1 MPKQLYIKAINQAV
15 IIEDNPFASG
25 GEGELFKVLNPS
37 GLSNCVAKVFHLN
50 KRDAEKEAKI
60 KYLLKNPPVFEG
72 AMDEQP
78 IVWVK
83 HILHDAQ
90 GNFVGFMMPKA
101 TGEKLEILTAPKL
114 PKYLGKEWRRF
125 KLGGDEALRLR
136 LKVCYNLA
144 AALRMVHATGKY
156 VLVDLKPDNILIKSN
171 GVVSIVDTDS
181 IEVIENGATL
191 FPATVATPEY
201 TPNEYYTGTKP
212 GKVVID
218 LSWDN
223 FSLAVIYYRLLFG
236 VHPYAATSKA
246 PYDNV
251 NALGD
256 KIKHGLFVHNPKLY
270 EQFTVVPPPHRAFV
284 HLDRDLRKLFIRTFV
299 DGHEDPS
306 LRPSPEEWGQT
317 LTNTPLLLTN
327 RPLPSKSLELN
338 KINESNWFVLALEK
352 AMRDQNLS
360 LPKPSKTK
368 ASSPA
373 MTYSLDTVLKEA
385 ANNYKKTG
393 QALGQVLKYT
403 IQVLVVVFV
412 LFLIATVLT
421 GSPLSDV
428 TYAAGAVLD
437 LALMLPKFILNVG
450 GVGLF
455 FLLLLMPF
463 LAASFPQL
471 TSILKNKAEES
482 RKKLIGRFSFTEGQK
497 QKSLEEL
504 QYTLYNQRTKV
515 KQRLR
520 EIRNELIVWSKVKV
534 DKEKDFFRKNTSK
547 ILASNRS
554 ISAQLSN
561 EKKGI
566 QAQDDKAKALM
577 QAEANALKQARLDY
591 AKIIETHPVYSNLA
605 GKTVAQKIAFL
616 NQGLTA
622 LNAPNML
629 QENLDIPATIQELK
643 QLEVDL
649 KEELQEIKSIYDEK
663 HAVLLG
669 DTNAYKIKIDDLVKE
684 SVDTMREKTEMDTNL
699 MDTSFKKL
707 LKSIQKLEIEIQDK
721 EGELSEINE
730 EIKELKDELKTYK

>member
-1 MPKQLYIKAINQAV
+1 VPKQLYIKAINQAV
-15 IIEDNPFASG
+15 IIEDSPFASG

-37 GLSNCVAKVFHLN
+37 GLSNCVAKVFHRN

-60 KYLLKNPPVFEG
+60 EYLLKNPPVFEG
-72 AMDEQP
+72 VLDEQP

-101 TGEKLEILTAPKL
+101 TGEKLEILTSPKL
-114 PKYLGKEWRRF
+114 PKYLGKEWNRF
-125 KLGGDEALRLR
+125 KMGGDEALRLR

-181 IEVIENGATL
+181 IEVIENGKTL

-212 GKVVID
+212 GQIVID
-218 LSWDN
+218 PSWDN

-236 VHPYAATSKA
+236 VHPHAATSKA

-256 KIKHGLFVHNPKLY
+256 KIKHGLFVHNPNLSD
-270 EQFTVVPPPHRAFV
+270 QFTVVPPPHRAFA
-284 HLDRDLRKLFIRTFV
+284 HLDRDLRKLFLRTFV
-299 DGHEDPS
+299 NGHEDPN

-327 RPLPSKSLELN
+327 RPLPSKSLDLN

-352 AMRDQNLS
+352 AMKEQNVS
-360 LPKPSKTK
+360 LPNLPKLKKHTPVVSH
-368 ASSPA
+368 
-373 MTYSLDTVLKEA
+373 SLDTVLKDA
-385 ANNYKKTG
+385 KTNYKKVG
-393 QALGQVLKYT
+393 QALGQIFKYT
-403 IQVLVVVFV
+403 IQVLIVVFI
-412 LFLIATVLT
+412 LFLAATVMT

-428 TYAAGAVLD
+428 SYALSSVVELAFAIPNFILD
-437 LALMLPKFILNVG
+437 LG
-450 GVGLF
+450 GVGLV

-463 LAASFPQL
+463 LAASFPKFSAL
-471 TSILKNKAEES
+471 AKDKVEEI
-482 RKKLIGRFSFTEGQK
+482 RKKLIGRFSFTEGLK

-520 EIRNELIVWSKVKV
+520 EVRNELIVWSRVKV
-534 DKEKDFFRKNTSK
+534 DKEKKFFRKNTSK
-547 ILASNRS
+547 ILASNRA
-554 ISAQLSN
+554 ISSQLGN

-566 QAQDDKAKALM
+566 QAQDDKAKDLM
-577 QAEANALKQARLDY
+577 KAEANALKQARLDY
-591 AKIIETHPVYSNLA
+591 TKIIENHPVYSNLA
-605 GKTVAQKIAFL
+605 GKTVTQKIAFL
-616 NQGLTA
+616 NQRLTA
-622 LNAPNML
+622 INAPNAL
-629 QENLDIPATIQELK
+629 DENLDIPATIQELK

-649 KEELQEIKSIYDEK
+649 KGDLENIKHIYDEK
-663 HAVLLG
+663 HAVLLE
-669 DTNAYKIKIDDLVKE
+669 DTSAYKIKIDDLVKE
-684 SVDTMREKTEMDTNL
+684 SVDTMRETTEMDSNL
-699 MDTSFKKL
+699 MDDNFKKL
-707 LKSIQKLEIEIQDK
+707 LKSIQKLQIEIQDK
-721 EGELSEINE
+721 EGELSEINQ
-730 EIKELKDELKTYK
+730 EIKGLKDELKLYK

>member
-1 MPKQLYIKAINQAV
+1 VPRQLYIRSINQSIV
-15 IIEDNPFASG
+15 IEDKPFASG
-25 GEGELFKVLNPS
+25 GEGELFRVLNPS
-37 GLSNCVAKVFHLN
+37 SLGNCVAKVFHLN
-50 KRDAEKEAKI
+50 KRDSEKEAKI
-60 KYLLKNPPVFEG
+60 EYLLQNPPVFEG
-72 AMDEQP
+72 ALNEQP

-90 GNFVGFMMPKA
+90 GQFVGFIMPKA
-101 TGEKLEILTAPKL
+101 TGEKLEILTSPKL
-114 PKYLGKEWRRF
+114 PKYLGKEWNRF

-144 AALRMVHATGKY
+144 VALRMVHATGKY

-212 GKVVID
+212 GQMLID
-218 LSWDN
+218 PSWDN

-236 VHPYAATSKA
+236 VHPHAATSKA

-256 KIKHGLFVHNPKLY
+256 KIKHGLFVHNIQLSD
-270 EQFTVVPPPHRAFV
+270 QFTVVPPPHRTFAT
-284 HLDRDLRKLFIRTFV
+284 LDRELQKLFMRTFV
-299 DGHEDPS
+299 DGHEDPK

-317 LTNTPLLLTN
+317 LANTPLLLTN

-352 AMRDQNLS
+352 AMKDQNLS
-360 LPKPSKTK
+360 LPNAPGLKK
-368 ASSPA
+368 ATPVVADSF
-373 MTYSLDTVLKEA
+373 DVVLKEA
-385 ANNYKKTG
+385 AENYKKVG
-393 QALGQVLKYT
+393 QGIKLVLKYT
-403 IQVLVVVFV
+403 LQVLGVVFA

-421 GSPLSDV
+421 GGPVSDIGYAIGSV
-428 TYAAGAVLD
+428 TQIIL
-437 LALMLPKFILNVG
+437 FILKLPMEIG
-450 GVGLF
+450 GFGFYFLI
-455 FLLLLMPF
+455 LLLPF
-463 LAASFPQL
+463 LAASFPKFSAIIKDRTQG
-471 TSILKNKAEES
+471 TRKN
-482 RKKLIGRFSFTEGQK
+482 LIGRLSFTEGQK

-547 ILASNRS
+547 ILASNRT
-554 ISAQLSN
+554 ISSQLSN

-566 QAQDDKAKALM
+566 QAQDNKAKALM
-577 QAEANALKQARLDY
+577 KEEANALKQARLDY
-591 AKIIETHPVYSNLA
+591 ANILKTHPVYSSLSGEN
-605 GKTVAQKIAFL
+605 TTQKIAFL
-616 NQGLTA
+616 NQQSATSSA
-622 LNAPNML
+622 LL
-629 QENLDIPATIQELK
+629 DDNLNIPTTIRALK

-649 KEELQEIKSIYDEK
+649 NTNLQEIKDAYDEK

-669 DTNAYKIKIDDLVKE
+669 DTTEYKIKIEDLVKE
-684 SVDTMREKTEMDTNL
+684 SVDTMREKTQMDSNL

-707 LKSIQKLEIEIQDK
+707 LKSIQKLQIEIQDK
-721 EGELSEINE
+721 EGELLEINE
-730 EIKELKDELKTYK
+730 EIKELKDELKVYK